1 MRMPEIEMAWLKR
14 TRAGWERAK
23 QHAHNARTFPV
34 NRSLSSFANS
44 DQMVYALNP
53 AYLEIGQGGLSPMR
67 GWGAIAFGM
76 ILHLLVLGIDSTSRS
91 ISDRWDRY
99 GFDGPDGVG
108 FGVLLE
114 ILFVMCITALGLL
127 VCGVYFAVNF
137 FSVTDATVRLDPKR
151 KKVWLWTGKG
161 PIEIDWHKLTP
172 QVESS
177 VATAYATVKTYRGQ
191 YAELG
196 PNGLPLTTHGI
207 PHVFQCGQI
216 SAAEEGVLPSME
228 YVRRYME
235 MGPHAVEPPTKLL
248 SHKVRW
254 YALVNLFGMA
264 DDWVRWKE
272 NRARPGVAPAPWIR
286 TIIFILL
293 FPVFFP
299 MQFTNWLALAIAPKP
314 KWPHALE
321 AMHQADLITYQT
333 ERTPQAQRKPVIRVD
348 GELLPDEGGSSSPS
362 SVVRR

>member
-1 MRMPEIEMAWLKR
+1 MQMPEIDMAWLKR
-14 TRAGWERAK
+14 TRAGWERTK
-23 QHAHNARTFPV
+23 LHAHNARTLPV
-34 NRSLSSFANS
+34 NRALSGFANG

-53 AYLEIGQGGLSPMR
+53 AYLEIGQGGVSPMR

-76 ILHLLVLGIDSTSRS
+76 ILHLLVLGIDSTVRS

-99 GFDGPDGVG
+99 GFDGPDGIG

-137 FSVTDATVRLDPKR
+137 FSVTDATIRLDNKR
-151 KKVWLWTGKG
+151 KKVWLWTSKG

-172 QVESS
+172 RVESS

-196 PNGLPLTTHGI
+196 PDGSPLTTNGI

-216 SAAEEGVLPSME
+216 AAAEEGVLPSME
-228 YVRRYME
+228 YVRRYMDI
-235 MGPHAVEPPTKLL
+235 GPDAVEPPAKFL

-272 NRARPGVAPAPWIR
+272 NRERPGVAPAPWIR
-286 TIIFILL
+286 TVIFIVL

-314 KWPHALE
+314 KWPRELE
-321 AMHQADLITYQT
+321 SMHQADLITYRT
-333 ERTPQAQRKPVIRVD
+333 ERTPRLPRKPVIRVN
-348 GELLPDEGGSSSPS
+348 GALLSDEGGSSKP
-362 SVVRR
+362 